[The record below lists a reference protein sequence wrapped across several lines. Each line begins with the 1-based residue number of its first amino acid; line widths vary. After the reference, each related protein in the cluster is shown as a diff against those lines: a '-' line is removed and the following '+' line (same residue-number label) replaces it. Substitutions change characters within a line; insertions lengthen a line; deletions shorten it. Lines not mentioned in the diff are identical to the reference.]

1 MENPAFVDQFS
12 NGKPWV
18 FHIDAEETHKGLS
31 AFEDMDRGYLGGKP
45 LRWIVYDS
53 LHSGWGIQ
61 NFDILT
67 IELLQTIGLALKNHS
82 DPIGG
87 TNKHCL
93 STIRKG

>member
-1 MENPAFVDQFS
+1 MSHQVASTKHVENPAFVDELLK
-12 NGKPWV
+12 GKPWA
-18 FHIDAEETHKGLS
+18 FHIDEETHKGLS

-67 IELLQTIGLALKNHS
+67 IELLQTIGLALKNH
-82 DPIGG
+82 
-87 TNKHCL
+87 
-93 STIRKG
+93 